1 MESAWNQHGIM
12 LWCLLLAALW
22 VNEHCTCLCCE
33 QADRGQYCATHD
45 VPWQLWY
52 AAIGAIGCRWSW
64 RIFLVFDGFCSL
76 PTYMFHLCVLFW
88 SWLATLKLL
97 AVDFLVVLKLD
108 MSSKAFKARTS
119 LDAKDWA
126 PRYTETLY
134 ETVLA
139 RSLPHSCRLNLFYLN
154 LPLKDAERLS
164 RSVKSISRHK

>member
-1 MESAWNQHGIM
+1 MESCFDAC
-12 LWCLLLAALW
+12 CLLLSGWTNTAL
-22 VNEHCTCLCCE
+22 VSVASKPTG
-33 QADRGQYCATHD
+33 ASI
-45 VPWQLWY
+45 VPPMMYLGSFGMQPLEPLDAVGVGGFSCFWW
-52 AAIGAIGCRWSW
+52 
-64 RIFLVFDGFCSL
+64 FLFS

>member
-1 MESAWNQHGIM
+1 M
-12 LWCLLLAALW
+12 LWCLLLAACCSLGERTLHLSLLRASRPGPVLCHPW
-22 VNEHCTCLCCE
+22 CTL
-33 QADRGQYCATHD
+33 
-45 VPWQLWY
+45 
-52 AAIGAIGCRWSW
+52 AALVCSHWMPLELEE
-64 RIFLVFDGFCSL
+64 FLVFDGFCSPL
-76 PTYMFHLCVLFW
+76 LTCFTFVSCFDHDWPL
-88 SWLATLKLL
+88 SKLL

>member
-1 MESAWNQHGIM
+1 MESAWNHALM
-12 LWCLLLAALW
+12 LAACCLLLSGWTNTAL
-22 VNEHCTCLCCE
+22 VSVASKPTG
-33 QADRGQYCATHD
+33 ASI
-45 VPWQLWY
+45 VPPMMYLGSFGMQPLDAVGVGGISCFWW
-52 AAIGAIGCRWSW
+52 
-64 RIFLVFDGFCSL
+64 FLFS

>member
-52 AAIGAIGCRWSW
+52 AAIGAIGVGGISCFWW
-64 RIFLVFDGFCSL
+64 FLFS

-126 PRYTETLY
+126 PRYTEPSPQLPFTF
-134 ETVLA
+134 VLPQFTFE
-139 RSLPHSCRLNLFYLN
+139 RCRT
-154 LPLKDAERLS
+154 P
-164 RSVKSISRHK
+164 VKICQVHKQT

>member
-52 AAIGAIGCRWSW
+52 AAIGAIGCRW
-64 RIFLVFDGFCSL
+64 RNFLFLMVFVL
-76 PTYMFHLCVLFW
+76 PYLHVSPLCLVLIMIGH
-88 SWLATLKLL
+88 SKLL

-126 PRYTETLY
+126 PRYTEPSPQLPFTF
-134 ETVLA
+134 VLPQFTFE
-139 RSLPHSCRLNLFYLN
+139 RCRT
-154 LPLKDAERLS
+154 P
-164 RSVKSISRHK
+164 VKICQVHK

>member
-64 RIFLVFDGFCSL
+64 RNFLFLMVFVLPYLHVSPLCLVLIMIGHSQAACSGFLGSIE
-76 PTYMFHLCVLFW
+76 
-88 SWLATLKLL
+88 
-97 AVDFLVVLKLD
+97 
-108 MSSKAFKARTS
+108 ARYVQQSFQGQNVFGRKGLGTS
-119 LDAKDWA
+119 LHWDALWNCLGKK
-126 PRYTETLY
+126 PSPQLPFTF
-134 ETVLA
+134 VLPQFTFE
-139 RSLPHSCRLNLFYLN
+139 RCRT
-154 LPLKDAERLS
+154 P
-164 RSVKSISRHK
+164 VKICQVHK